1 MDNLCQDKHIEQ
13 PFNEF
18 MVSWNDCNFCEDPA
32 MDQRFEKTRLIIAGL
47 SVTGMLAA
55 CVTDPPKPE
64 TATVVAAVKT
74 PVAKTVTNFTPAL
87 RCMDDL
93 MLAYGK
99 KDIVIT
105 TAGLPDSTGRVMA
118 GTKEMLISAASRM
131 SIKSRALSFIDY
143 DTERNDLLALFQD
156 IQAAGA
162 FQHKLPN
169 YYIRGAITQLDEN
182 AIDSQRG
189 GGIALPWLDLGM
201 SKDQVSS
208 VVSMDM
214 NIGETTTRMILPG
227 MSASNSLVVTRA
239 GDSKDAGGKIGKV
252 GFSFNMSLNKAEGLG
267 SGVRALVEL
276 GMIEVIGK
284 LTNVPYWKCLEIDKT
299 NPLML
304 EQAREWY
311 DAMTPADRIKLVQ
324 RKLGGMNYYSGAIN
338 GATSRELSSAIG
350 KYQAENQ
357 LVADGRINFDL
368 YYSLLD
374 AEQPIVEDPNAK
386 ANVIAAAP
394 RTEKQG
400 PMTVTLDSDRGNR
413 PSYRLREFLQ
423 AKAQLSTDGVLYC
436 YYKDTSGAIARIHPN
451 RFSPDPFLKAN
462 RSISLPPENSPF
474 KIKFDAPGREQI
486 ACFGSNRDMALPSA
500 LKGADLTPLKVG
512 SMEEISKAFR
522 AANPSVAEAKLD
534 ILIQ

>member
-1 MDNLCQDKHIEQ
+1 
-13 PFNEF
+13 
-18 MVSWNDCNFCEDPA
+18 MVCV
-32 MDQRFEKTRLIIAGL
+32 FEKSRRA
-47 SVTGMLAA
+47 VTGLCITSMLSA
-55 CVTDPPKPE
+55 CVTDAPRPE

-74 PVAKTVTNFTPAL
+74 PVTKAVTNFTPAL

-93 MLAYGK
+93 LLAYGK

-105 TAGLPDSTGRVMA
+105 TAGIPDSTGKVMA

-131 SIKSRALSFIDY
+131 SIKSKALSFIDY

-156 IQAAGA
+156 MQAAGA

-189 GGIALPWLDLGM
+189 GGISLPFLDVGM

-214 NIGETTTRMILPG
+214 NIGETTTRMIMPG
-227 MSASNSLVVTRA
+227 VNASNSLIVTRS
-239 GDSKDAGGKIGKV
+239 GDSKDAGGKIGKA

-276 GMIEVIGK
+276 GMIEVVGK
-284 LTNVPYWKCLEIDKT
+284 LTSTPYWKCLEIEKT

-311 DAMTPADRIKLVQ
+311 DGMSPVERTKLVQ
-324 RKLGGMNYYSGAIN
+324 RKLAGMSMYSGPID
-338 GATSRELSSAIG
+338 GAVSRELSGSVG
-350 KYQAENQ
+350 KYQAENG

-368 YYSLLD
+368 YYALLD
-374 AEQPIVEDPNAK
+374 ADQALVADPGAK
-386 ANVIAAAP
+386 SLAISSAP
-394 RTEKQG
+394 RSENPG
-400 PMTVTLDSDRGNR
+400 PMTVKLDSDRGTR
-413 PSYRLREFLQ
+413 PTYRLKELLQ
-423 AKAQLSTDGVLYC
+423 AKVQLSTDGILYC
-436 YYKDTSGAIARIHPN
+436 YYRDTSGVIARIHPN

-486 ACFGSNRDMALPSA
+486 SCYGSARELALPA
-500 LKGADLTPLKVG
+500 NLKGADLTPLKVG
-512 SMEEISKAFR
+512 SMDEIGKAFR
-522 AANPSVAEAKLD
+522 AANPGVAEAKLD
-534 ILIQ
+534 IVIQ

>member
-1 MDNLCQDKHIEQ
+1 MA
-13 PFNEF
+13 
-18 MVSWNDCNFCEDPA
+18 SA
-32 MDQRFEKTRLIIAGL
+32 YEKTRLIIAGL

-55 CVTDPPKPE
+55 CVADPPKPE
-64 TATVVAAVKT
+64 TATVVTAVKT

-93 MLAYGK
+93 LLAYGK

-105 TAGLPDSTGRVMA
+105 TAGIPDSTGKVMA
-118 GTKEMLISAASRM
+118 GTKEMLISSASRM
-131 SIKSRALSFIDY
+131 SIKSKALSFIDY

-156 IQAAGA
+156 MQAAGA

-189 GGIALPWLDLGM
+189 GGIALPWLDIGM

-214 NIGETTTRMILPG
+214 NIGETTSRMIIPG
-227 MSASNSLVVTRA
+227 VSASNSLVITRA
-239 GDSKDAGGKIGKV
+239 GNSKEAGGRIGQV

-284 LTNVPYWKCLEIDKT
+284 LTSVPYWKCLEIDKT
-299 NPLML
+299 NPVML

-311 DAMTPADRIKLVQ
+311 DAMTPADRVKLVQ
-324 RKLGGMNYYSGAIN
+324 RKLAGMNYYSGPIN
-338 GATSRELSSAIG
+338 GVTSRELSGAVG
-350 KYQAENQ
+350 KYQADNQ

-368 YYSLLD
+368 YYALLD
-374 AEQPIVEDPNAK
+374 ADQPIVDDPNAK
-386 ANVIAAAP
+386 SNVIAAVP
-394 RTEKQG
+394 RTDAQAQ
-400 PMTVTLDSDRGNR
+400 MSVRLDSDRGNR
-413 PSYRLREFLQ
+413 PTYRLREFLQ
-423 AKAQLSTDGVLYC
+423 AKVQLTADGILYC
-436 YYKDTSGAIARIHPN
+436 YYRDTSGTIARIHPN

-462 RSISLPPENSPF
+462 RAISLPPENSPF
-474 KIKFDAPGREQI
+474 KIKFDQAGREQI
-486 ACFGSNRDMALPSA
+486 ACFGSTRDLALPA
-500 LKGADLTPLKVG
+500 NLKGADLTPLKVG

-522 AANPSVAEAKLD
+522 ASNPSVAEAKLD
-534 ILIQ
+534 IVIQ